1 MTAVAQ
7 ATATL
12 APRWSVGGLVVEAL
26 ARRDFAAL
34 ARCLGPGVRM
44 RALLPG
50 RVAEF
55 TGPQEVAGWFA
66 GVFGGPDD
74 FELADGTV
82 GEIGP
87 RLYLRWR
94 VSLTPAETGGVAGA
108 AAISRLAEQ
117 HVFAMTGT
125 DGLISALDLLCSGF
139 VSGTTTS
146 PTTSRKV

>member
-1 MTAVAQ
+1 MDSEMTAVAQ
-7 ATATL
+7 ATATP

-26 ARRDFAAL
+26 ARRDFAAM

-55 TGPQEVAGWFA
+55 TGPAEVAGWFA
-66 GVFGGPDD
+66 GVFGGPDG

-94 VSLTPAETGGVAGA
+94 ISLTPPGPPDRT
-108 AAISRLAEQ
+108 RLAEQ
-117 HVFAMTGT
+117 HVFAMTGG
-125 DGLISALDLLCSGF
+125 DGLISSLDLLCSGF
-139 VSGTTTS
+139 VSGTTNS
-146 PTTSRKV
+146 EKV